1 MRNAYEILVGK
12 LKRSDNLGDI
22 GIDGSIILLT
32 RVLKKQVMTIW
43 TRISWLGIQFGDGLV

>member
-22 GIDGSIILLT
+22 GIDGSVILLT
-32 RVLKKQVMTIW
+32 RVLKKQIMTIW
-43 TRISWLGIQFGDGLV
+43 TRISWLGIQFDDGLV